1 MWSEKS
7 LVCLF
12 TSPEPEIH
20 NLGEEKIKPKYI
32 KWSILKKY
40 KHQYFYWKNVI
51 NSEYERLSKS
61 SLTGVMKF
69 ILIKKAMLKTFVGKI
84 KQEMFYWLWQFR
96 PYTLINT
103 GNNILSNTKYMPWWY
118 GNLAQSPFSS
128 VMFHNVIYFSMLL
141 FILYYTNTTNTKKWE
156 FNWTMLA

>member
-1 MWSEKS
+1 MSVFLSQKYCSQLEM
-7 LVCLF
+7 
-12 TSPEPEIH
+12 H

-51 NSEYERLSKS
+51 NSEYEMLSKS

-69 ILIKKAMLKTFVGKI
+69 ILIEKAMLTTFVRKI

-96 PYTLINT
+96 PNTLINT
-103 GNNILSNTKYMPWWY
+103 GNHFIIKYKVHAMMVCLPGAIAIVPWC
-118 GNLAQSPFSS
+118 STT
-128 VMFHNVIYFSMLL
+128 LL
-141 FILYYTNTTNTKKWE
+141 F
-156 FNWTMLA
+156 FNVTFYALLH